1 LEGLFGS
8 GRKLQGF
15 DDWGHLRLDQ
25 TGGGLNTRGLS
36 LGDDVPGQG
45 DDVPGQ
51 GDDVPGQGDDVPG
64 QGDDF
69 PGQGDDVPGQG
80 DDVPGQGDD
89 FPGQG
94 VEHSFDKFADWGY
107 AAPNLT
113 TVCVTGANCPAS
125 TPTTPVV
132 PMAPLHRVWLEW
144 GRPAGS
150 IYRYHIWRGLAS
162 NLAGAIEIGQTAI
175 STSSS
180 SSPTTF
186 IDTEELP
193 NGVDFIYFVKVE
205 LTDATPRPFSSAS
218 NQEVITAVDDP
229 PKLNAANNAADTY
242 RIKQNQTLVVPGTTL
257 PLQPLL
263 LANDTDPDSPGTPLV
278 AVKVTNPSHGTITAF
293 GTNGSFTYVPN
304 NGFSGTDTF
313 TYTANDGLWP
323 RDRSTPLS
331 LNATPA
337 ATVTII
343 VGK

>member
-1 LEGLFGS
+1 
-8 GRKLQGF
+8 
-15 DDWGHLRLDQ
+15 DWSNLRLDQ

-94 VEHSFDKFADWGY
+94 VEHSFAEFADWGY
-107 AAPNLT
+107 AAPNLAA
-113 TVCVTGANCPAS
+113 VCRIGVIGGNCPAS
-125 TPTTPVV
+125 TKTTPVV
-132 PMAPLHRVWLEW
+132 PTTPVHRVWLEW

-193 NGVDFIYFVKVE
+193 NG
-205 LTDATPRPFSSAS
+205 
-218 NQEVITAVDDP
+218 
-229 PKLNAANNAADTY
+229 
-242 RIKQNQTLVVPGTTL
+242 
-257 PLQPLL
+257 
-263 LANDTDPDSPGTPLV
+263 
-278 AVKVTNPSHGTITAF
+278 
-293 GTNGSFTYVPN
+293 
-304 NGFSGTDTF
+304 
-313 TYTANDGLWP
+313 
-323 RDRSTPLS
+323 
-331 LNATPA
+331 
-337 ATVTII
+337 
-343 VGK
+343 